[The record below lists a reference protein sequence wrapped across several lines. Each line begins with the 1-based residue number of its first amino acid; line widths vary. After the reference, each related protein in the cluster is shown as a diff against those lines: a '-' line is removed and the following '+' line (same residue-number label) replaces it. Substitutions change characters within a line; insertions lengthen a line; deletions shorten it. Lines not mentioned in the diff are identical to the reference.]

1 MSNIKHTQLLSEDAN
16 QKAER
21 QVEVVFQEIL
31 NSFPDYFNTPIEK
44 SKLKLA
50 ISTAFVDL
58 AADRMQGNID
68 ENLNPNYVSNV
79 YAREP
84 IGDSLGATIY
94 KDGKGGY
101 VVSLELYST
110 RGRGMAQTREMSFS
124 TAAVPLEQFT
134 SGYIINQLNDRVNID
149 QDWTTS
155 IDQLVDDVT
164 SKINEK
170 SSLRERVKDMIREEL
185 MGDNDERELR
195 QKYLMM
201 LDMYK
206 KAPQHIKDEL
216 KPKVEKAA
224 EMLGITLDLNEG
236 PDGLWKNIRDKR
248 ERGEKPASRGSKAY
262 KKAVE
267 AGKRINAQK

>member
-21 QVEVVFQEIL
+21 QVAVVFQEIL

-58 AADRMQGNID
+58 AADRMQGNVD

-101 VVSLELYST
+101 VVSLELYRTS
-110 RGRGMAQTREMSFS
+110 GRGMAQTRETSLS

-134 SGYIINQLNDRVNID
+134 SDYIINQLNDRVNID

-164 SKINEK
+164 NKINEK

>member
-1 MSNIKHTQLLSEDAN
+1 MSNIKHTKLLSEDAN
-16 QKAER
+16 QNAER
-21 QVEVVFQEIL
+21 QVTVVFQEIL
-31 NSFPDYFNTPIEK
+31 NSFPDYFTTPIEK

-58 AADRMQGNID
+58 AADRMQENVD

-79 YAREP
+79 WAKEP
-84 IGDSLGATIY
+84 IGDTLGATIY

-101 VVSLELYST
+101 VVSLELYNTS
-110 RGRGMAQTREMSFS
+110 GRGMAQTRTTSLS

-149 QDWTTS
+149 QDWTTI
-155 IDQLVDDVT
+155 IDQLVDDVNN
-164 SKINEK
+164 KVNEK
-170 SSLRERVKDMIREEL
+170 SSLRERIKDMIREEL

-248 ERGEKPASRGSKAY
+248 ERGEKPASKGSKAY

>member
-1 MSNIKHTQLLSEDAN
+1 MSNIKNTKLLSEDAN
-16 QKAER
+16 QNAER
-21 QVEVVFQEIL
+21 QVAVVFQEIL

-58 AADRMQGNID
+58 AAGRMQGNVN

-79 YAREP
+79 YARPP

-110 RGRGMAQTREMSFS
+110 RGRGMAQTRDMTLS
-124 TAAVPLEQFT
+124 TAAVPLGQFT
-134 SGYIINQLNDRVNID
+134 SDYIIDQLSDRVNID

-155 IDQLVDDVT
+155 IDQLVNDVNN
-164 SKINEK
+164 KVDEK
-170 SSLRERVKDMIREEL
+170 SSLRERIKDMIREEL

-248 ERGEKPASRGSKAY
+248 ERGEKPASKGSKAY

>member
-21 QVEVVFQEIL
+21 QVAVVFQEIL

-58 AADRMQGNID
+58 AADRMQGNVD

-79 YAREP
+79 YAKEP

-124 TAAVPLEQFT
+124 TAAVPLEKFT
-134 SGYIINQLNDRVNID
+134 SDYIINQLNNRVNID

-155 IDQLVDDVT
+155 IDQLVDDVNN
-164 SKINEK
+164 KVNEK

>member
-21 QVEVVFQEIL
+21 QVAVVFQEIL
-31 NSFPDYFNTPIEK
+31 NSFPDYFNTPMEK

-58 AADRMQGNID
+58 AASRMQGNVD
-68 ENLNPNYVSNV
+68 ENLNPNYLTNV
-79 YAREP
+79 YAKEP
-84 IGDSLGATIY
+84 IGDNLGATVY

-101 VVSLELYST
+101 VVSLELYRT
-110 RGRGMAQTREMSFS
+110 TGRGMAQNRTTALS

-134 SGYIINQLNDRVNID
+134 SEYIISQLNDKVNID

-155 IDQLVDDVT
+155 IDGLIKDVN
-164 SKINEK
+164 SEIVKK
-170 SSLRERVKDMIREEL
+170 SSLKERIKDMIREEL

>member
-21 QVEVVFQEIL
+21 QVAVVFQEIL

-248 ERGEKPASRGSKAY
+248 ERGEKPASIGSKAY